1 MEKEQ
6 GYSRGR
12 ERRSIS
18 LEAKTHETFSEK
30 RFSCAVGK
38 GELEGVVENMT
49 DGPGACW
56 RGAGCQARG

>member
-12 ERRSIS
+12 KRRSIS
-18 LEAKTHETFSEK
+18 LEAKTYETFPEK

-49 DGPGACW
+49 DGSEVW
-56 RGAGCQARG
+56 